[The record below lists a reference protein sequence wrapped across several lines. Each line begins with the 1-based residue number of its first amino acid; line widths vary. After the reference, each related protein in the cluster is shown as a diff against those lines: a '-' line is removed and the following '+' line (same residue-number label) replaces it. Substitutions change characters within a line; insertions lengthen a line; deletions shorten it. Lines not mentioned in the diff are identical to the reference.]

1 MTPRPLPQMES
12 LVLLYRLKCL
22 LPDGSAF
29 MFFSYVHSFGCDC
42 FFFISISLRHETPKL
57 VDHRDLPNENKVV
70 LHSINQTN

>member
-29 MFFSYVHSFGCDC
+29 MFFSYVRSFCCDC
-42 FFFISISLRHETPKL
+42 FFISISLRHETPKL

-70 LHSINQTN
+70 LLSINQTN